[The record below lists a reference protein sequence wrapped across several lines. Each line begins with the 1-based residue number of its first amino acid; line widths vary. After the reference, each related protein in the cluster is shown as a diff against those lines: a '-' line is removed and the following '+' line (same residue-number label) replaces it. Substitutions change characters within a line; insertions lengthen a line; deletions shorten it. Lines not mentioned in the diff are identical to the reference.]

1 MAGMYGGGYGF
12 PTAADPAATARG
24 GLPPTSGLGPAASQ
38 ASTLGVAASQAQSLG
53 LNSASEF

>member
-1 MAGMYGGGYGF
+1 MYGGGYGF
-12 PTAADPAATARG
+12 PTAADPAATAG

>member
-1 MAGMYGGGYGF
+1 MYGGGYGF
-12 PTAADPAATARG
+12 PTAADPAAAAAG
-24 GLPPTSGLGPAASQ
+24 GLPPTSGLGPAAASQ

>member
-1 MAGMYGGGYGF
+1 MYGGGYGF
-12 PTAADPAATARG
+12 PTAADPAAAAAG